1 MVCRSQHQ
9 SIGLEDTM
17 NKGKRQIGMLGG
29 SFDPVH
35 MGHIGLAQE
44 TREKFSL
51 DQILFIP
58 VFQSPHKSHIPL
70 TSTTHRMEMLRLAL
84 RDSAHFG
91 ISDTEM
97 RREEISYTIDTLNHF
112 RFIYPN
118 SELFLIMGYDNLL
131 DLDSWKG
138 SREIM
143 KKCHILVASRPGS
156 KPFSSTDKIF
166 GLFNGDSPYRL
177 GKIKNKNQEFI
188 HRETENKLVVYDI
201 SPRDISSSV
210 VRERLASGKSV
221 DNLLP
226 PEVETYI
233 IGHRIYKT

>member
-1 MVCRSQHQ
+1 MQSQYQ

-70 TSTTHRMEMLRLAL
+70 TSTSHRMEMLRLAL
-84 RDSAHFG
+84 KDSAHFI

-97 RREEISYTIDTLNHF
+97 RREEISYTVDTLNNF
-112 RFIYPN
+112 RFTYPFN
-118 SELFLIMGYDNLL
+118 FIFSSSELKPI
-131 DLDSWKG
+131 
-138 SREIM
+138 
-143 KKCHILVASRPGS
+143 RPSIKLFGTFS
-156 KPFSSTDKIF
+156 K
-166 GLFNGDSPYRL
+166 
-177 GKIKNKNQEFI
+177 
-188 HRETENKLVVYDI
+188 
-201 SPRDISSSV
+201 
-210 VRERLASGKSV
+210 
-221 DNLLP
+221 
-226 PEVETYI
+226 
-233 IGHRIYKT
+233 

>member
-1 MVCRSQHQ
+1 
-9 SIGLEDTM
+9 M
-17 NKGKRQIGMLGG
+17 NQGKNQIGILGG

-44 TREKFSL
+44 TQSRFSL
-51 DQILFIP
+51 DQILFLP

-70 TSTTHRMEMLRLAL
+70 ASNAHRMAMLRLAL
-84 RDSAHFG
+84 KGNTHFS

-97 RREEISYTIDTLNHF
+97 RREEVSYTIDTINRF
-112 RFIYPN
+112 RLKYSS
-118 SELFLIMGYDNLL
+118 SELYLIMGYDNLL
-131 DLDSWKG
+131 DLDLWKD

-143 KKCHILVASRPGS
+143 ENCHILVASRPGL
-156 KPFSSTDKIF
+156 KAFNSTGKVFD
-166 GLFNGDSPYRL
+166 LFNGDSPYRL
-177 GKIKNKNQEFI
+177 GKIKNKTREFI
-188 HRETENKLVVYDI
+188 HRETGKKLVVYDI

-210 VRERLASGKSV
+210 VRERLVLGKSV

-233 IGHRIYKT
+233 IEHQIYKI

>member
-1 MVCRSQHQ
+1 
-9 SIGLEDTM
+9 M
-17 NKGKRQIGMLGG
+17 NQGIKQIGILGG

-44 TREKFSL
+44 THERFRL
-51 DQILFIP
+51 DQILFLP

-70 TSTTHRMEMLRLAL
+70 ASSTHRMAMLRLAL
-84 RDSAHFG
+84 KGNTHFS

-97 RREEISYTIDTLNHF
+97 RREEVSYTIDTINRF
-112 RFIYPN
+112 RLKYSS
-118 SELFLIMGYDNLL
+118 SELYLIMGYDNLL
-131 DLDSWKG
+131 DLDLWKD

-143 KKCHILVASRPGS
+143 KNCHILVASRPGL
-156 KPFSSTDKIF
+156 KIFNSTGKVF

-177 GKIKNKNQEFI
+177 GKIKNKTQEFI
-188 HRETENKLVVYDI
+188 HRETGKKLVVYDI

-210 VRERLASGKSV
+210 VRERLVLGKSV

-233 IGHRIYKT
+233 IEHQIYKI

>member
-1 MVCRSQHQ
+1 
-9 SIGLEDTM
+9 M
-17 NKGKRQIGMLGG
+17 NQGINQIGILGG

-44 TREKFSL
+44 TQSRFSL
-51 DQILFIP
+51 DQILFLP

-70 TSTTHRMEMLRLAL
+70 ASSTHRMAMLRLAL
-84 RDSAHFG
+84 KGNTHFS

-97 RREEISYTIDTLNHF
+97 RREEVSYTIDTINRF
-112 RFIYPN
+112 RLKYSS
-118 SELFLIMGYDNLL
+118 SELYLIMGYDNLL
-131 DLDSWKG
+131 DLDLWKD

-143 KKCHILVASRPGS
+143 ENCHILVASRPGL
-156 KPFSSTDKIF
+156 KVFNSTGKIF

-177 GKIKNKNQEFI
+177 GKIKNKTQEFI
-188 HRETENKLVVYDI
+188 HRETGKKLVVYGI

-210 VRERLASGKSV
+210 VRERLVLGKSV

-233 IGHRIYKT
+233 IEHQIYKI

>member
-1 MVCRSQHQ
+1 
-9 SIGLEDTM
+9 M
-17 NKGKRQIGMLGG
+17 NQGKNQIGILGG

-51 DQILFIP
+51 DQILFMP
-58 VFQSPHKSHIPL
+58 VFQSPHKSHIAL

-84 RDSAHFG
+84 KGSAYFG

-97 RREEISYTIDTLNHF
+97 RREEVSYTIDTLRHL
-112 RFIYPN
+112 RLTYSN
-118 SELFLIMGYDNLL
+118 SELFLIIGYDNLL

-143 KKCHILVASRPGS
+143 KKCHILIASRPGS
-156 KPFSSTDKIF
+156 KPFSSIDKVF

-177 GKIKNKNQEFI
+177 GKKKNKTQEFI
-188 HRETENKLVVYDI
+188 HHETEKKLVLYDI

-210 VRERLASGKSV
+210 VRERLACGKSV

-226 PEVETYI
+226 LEVETYI
-233 IGHRIYKT
+233 IEHRIYKT